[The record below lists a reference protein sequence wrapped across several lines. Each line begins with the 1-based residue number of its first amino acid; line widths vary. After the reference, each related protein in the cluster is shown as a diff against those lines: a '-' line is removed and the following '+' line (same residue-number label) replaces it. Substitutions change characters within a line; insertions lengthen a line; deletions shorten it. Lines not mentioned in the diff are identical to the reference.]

1 MSTTWILLADGN
13 GARLLEYGKS
23 GAQEIDTWKSAEP
36 EPDPERHV
44 SAKFAQELAEMLN
57 QRLSAYDRLVLVAA
71 PPALITL
78 RSALNPDVH
87 GKLVAQV
94 DHDLSH
100 VPTAELPD
108 HLQEFVRI

>member
-13 GARLLEYGKS
+13 GARLLQYGGA
-23 GAQEIDTWKSAEP
+23 GAQEIDSWQSPEP
-36 EPDPERHV
+36 QPDPERHV
-44 SAKFAQELAEMLN
+44 SARFAQELADI
-57 QRLSAYDRLVLVAA
+57 LSNRQSSYDRLVLVAA

-78 RSALNPDVH
+78 RTALNEQVH
-87 GKLVAQV
+87 AKLVAQV

-100 VPTAELPD
+100 VPAADLPD